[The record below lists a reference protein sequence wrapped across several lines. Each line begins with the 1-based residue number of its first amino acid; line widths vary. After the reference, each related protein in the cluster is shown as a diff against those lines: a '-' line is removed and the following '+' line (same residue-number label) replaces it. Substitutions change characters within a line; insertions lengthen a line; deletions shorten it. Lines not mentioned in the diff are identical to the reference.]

1 MAKEAR
7 REGNL
12 LIAVLVVVVLIAAG
26 ITISIAQSF
35 TIIRQQQEAQVFSV
49 KATDFILHDIG
60 QVAQLA
66 EQLSCKQQV
75 ASSNP
80 ALASSIDLSE
90 LRGRIQKL
98 ENLSLQSQA
107 REIDLHQRLSAIEQL
122 IQDSAAQE
130 GADNPVVTF

>member
-12 LIAVLVVVVLIAAG
+12 LIAVLVAVVLIAAG

-60 QVAQLA
+60 QAAQLA

-80 ALASSIDLSE
+80 ALPSSIDLSE

-122 IQDSAAQE
+122 IHSATQE